1 MHPESSSV
9 PRRLRLLPPWVVLHF
24 ANATSAVPAE
34 LRDQFLLA
42 ANELEREA
50 ALRHDSLA
58 LELFL
63 NSICVSP
70 NVRSLVSSL
79 VVDVTAPL
87 ADDPDRAQ
95 QQNEAIPQ
103 QTREGRLL
111 RRPLTPDEAHL
122 LAQRH
127 VAHDRRLQRAAGEA
141 VDRFGGCLLLD
152 CRTFVA
158 GAQPEGAPP
167 APPTIQLG
175 TDPTH
180 TPQHLVD
187 AFRTALT
194 AAGYAVEVDSQHR
207 GAVVPNRLYGREP
220 LLYALRIA
228 VDRRLGDGNGDAL
241 TAALAGPSL
250 RAALCRAL
258 DLWQQAAPD
267 ALPAPCNRGIHF
279 PDPMLLFSVDDALQ
293 LATPRVTAALPT
305 PLPEQALAELQ
316 QLPPSLMQALS
327 LELVAGGPGAIPTA
341 VRLKRGLD
349 ACNAAALALGAPP
362 RFVPTG
368 DVVGLPSSLPA
379 ETVQAYRDTVFRV
392 ESAVRTQLRVG
403 TNHVPLHTFFA
414 LYGTDSCAFVTAVNP
429 RGQALDPTENQRR
442 HAELR
447 SVLEQ
452 RRCTHF
458 EGVGAHPSN
467 GWPPEPGILV
477 FGLGLDEARG
487 LGRRFDQ
494 DAIVWAGVD
503 TRVRLV
509 LLR

>member
-24 ANATSAVPAE
+24 ANASSAVPAE
-34 LRDQFLLA
+34 LRDQFVLA

-50 ALRHDSLA
+50 AMRHDSLA

-79 VVDVTAPL
+79 VVDFEAALV
-87 ADDPDRAQ
+87 DDPERALQ
-95 QQNEAIPQ
+95 QCEAIPQ
-103 QTREGRLL
+103 QTSEGRPL
-111 RRPLTPDEAHL
+111 RRALTPDEYHL

-127 VAHDRRLQRAAGEA
+127 VAHDRRLQRAASEA
-141 VDRFGGCLLLD
+141 VDRFGGCLVLD
-152 CRTFVA
+152 CLTFVA
-158 GAQPEGAPP
+158 EAQPDGAPP
-167 APPTIQLG
+167 APPTIQLSS
-175 TDPTH
+175 DPTH
-180 TPQHLVD
+180 TPQHLLD

-194 AAGYAVEVDSQHR
+194 AAGYVVEVDTQHR
-207 GAVVPNRLYGREP
+207 GAVVPDRLHGRQP

-228 VDRRLGDGNGDAL
+228 VDRRLGNGNGEAL
-241 TAALAGPSL
+241 AAAVAGPSL

-267 ALPAPCNRGIHF
+267 ALPKPSNRGIHF
-279 PDPMLLFSVDDALQ
+279 PDPLLLFSVDESLQ

-305 PLPEQALAELQ
+305 PPPEQALAELQ
-316 QLPPSLMQALS
+316 QLTPSLLQALG
-327 LELVAGGPGAIPTA
+327 LELVADAPGTVPTA
-341 VRLKRGLD
+341 VRLHHGLD
-349 ACNAAALALGAPP
+349 ASNAAALAFGAPP
-362 RFVPTG
+362 RFVPAG
-368 DVVGLPSSLPA
+368 DVVGLPSSLA
-379 ETVQAYRDTVFRV
+379 TETVQAYRDTVFRV

-403 TNHVPLHTFFA
+403 TNHLPLHTFFA
-414 LYGTDSCAFVTAVNP
+414 LYGTDCCAFVTAVNP
-429 RGQALDPTENQRR
+429 RGQALDATENQRR

-447 SVLEQ
+447 SLLEQ

-467 GWPPEPGILV
+467 GWPPEPGFLV
-477 FGLGLDEARG
+477 FGLSLDEARD

-494 DAIVWAGVD
+494 DAIVWAGID
-503 TRVRLV
+503 SRVRLV

>member
-24 ANATSAVPAE
+24 ANASSVVPAE
-34 LRDQFLLA
+34 LRDQFLLE

-50 ALRHDSLA
+50 AMRHDSLA

-63 NSICVSP
+63 NSICLSP

-79 VVDVTAPL
+79 VVDVEAPL
-87 ADDPDRAQ
+87 VDDPERALQ
-95 QQNEAIPQ
+95 HCEAIPQ
-103 QTREGRLL
+103 RTNEGRPL
-111 RRPLTPDEAHL
+111 RRPLTPDECQL
-122 LAQRH
+122 LAHRR
-127 VAHDRRLQRAAGEA
+127 VAHDRRLQRAASEA

-158 GAQPEGAPP
+158 PIQPDGTPP
-167 APPTIQLG
+167 AQPTIQLG
-175 TDPTH
+175 TDPVH
-180 TPQHLVD
+180 TPHHLLD

-194 AAGYAVEVDSQHR
+194 AAGYAVEVDTRHR
-207 GAVVPNRLYGREP
+207 GAVVPDRLHGRQP

-228 VDRRLGDGNGDAL
+228 VDRRLGNGNGEAL
-241 TAALAGPSL
+241 AAALAGPSL
-250 RAALCRAL
+250 RATLCRAL

-267 ALPAPCNRGIHF
+267 ALPAPGNRGIHF
-279 PDPMLLFSVDDALQ
+279 SDLPLLFAVDPTRQ

-305 PLPEQALAELQ
+305 LPPEQAIAQLQ
-316 QLPPSLMQALS
+316 RITPPLLEALG
-327 LELVAGGPGAIPTA
+327 LELVADAPSSIPTA
-341 VRLKRGLD
+341 VRMRNGLD
-349 ACNAAALALGAPP
+349 VTNAAALALGAPP
-362 RFVPTG
+362 RFVPAG
-368 DVVGLPSSLPA
+368 DVVGLPSSIAA
-379 ETVQAYRDTVFRV
+379 ETVQNYRDTVFRV
-392 ESAVRTQLRVG
+392 ESAVRTQLQVG
-403 TNHVPLHTFFA
+403 KNHPPLHTFFA

-429 RGQALDPTENQRR
+429 RGQALAATENQRR

-447 SVLEQ
+447 SLLEQ

-467 GWPPEPGILV
+467 GWPPEPGFLV
-477 FGLGLDEARG
+477 FGLGLDEARD

-494 DAIVWAGVD
+494 DAIVWAGID
-503 TRVRLV
+503 SRVRLV